1 MKTAW
6 KAFIVF
12 TLIGLTIV
20 GIGVYIAYSTSEKVR
35 NVASWPTVPGYIVE
49 SAIMWDVQASPSSSR
64 TQSHTYAYRLNVRA
78 DYMIE
83 GHYFSSA
90 TPGIKDI
97 WDQKYFHRDPW
108 TNVPDE
114 DLIRIFKQVPQG
126 TMVPVHYN
134 PENKAEA
141 YIFSELPFWNLYT
154 IPFVVIL
161 AGAVFLLFPL
171 GIGICLYKKVF

>member
-1 MKTAW
+1 MEAAW

-35 NVASWPTVPGYIVE
+35 NVASWPTVPGYVVE
-49 SAIMWDVQASPSSSR
+49 SAIMWDVQASSSSSGS
-64 TQSHTYAYRLNVRA
+64 QSHTYAYRLNVRA

-90 TPGIKDI
+90 TPGIKEI
-97 WDQKYFHRDPW
+97 WDQKYLHRDPW

-126 TMVPVHYN
+126 TMVPIHYN

-171 GIGICLYKKVF
+171 GIGIRLYKKVF